1 MAKTDL
7 ATRAQ
12 VVALKAYTTK
22 SSAEI
27 AYLIGIT
34 PRAVNRIYTR
44 AIERGFDSNVDP
56 IVRDEFVEDAPRP
69 SRPQKQDLSKQQIL
83 SKVRRDRYR
92 REKSCTN
99 LAGELSLEGI
109 EILATTI

>member
-27 AYLIGIT
+27 AYLTGIT
-34 PRAVNRIYTR
+34 PRAINRIYTR

-56 IVRDEFVEDAPRP
+56 IVRDKFVEDTPWP
-69 SRPQKQDLSKQQIL
+69 SRL
-83 SKVRRDRYR
+83 
-92 REKSCTN
+92 
-99 LAGELSLEGI
+99 
-109 EILATTI
+109 